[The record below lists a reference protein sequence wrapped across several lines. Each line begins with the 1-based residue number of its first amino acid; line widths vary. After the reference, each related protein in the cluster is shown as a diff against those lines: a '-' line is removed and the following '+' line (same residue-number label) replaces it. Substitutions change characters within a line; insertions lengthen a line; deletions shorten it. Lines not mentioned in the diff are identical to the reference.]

1 MLHPDRIAL
10 SEFFLWFM
18 TVCMV
23 LLHHIDFHILTVVLE
38 AISSKLC
45 HLKEKILI
53 YCSILMGKGEKRI
66 KWMKDEGM
74 KEMIPC

>member
-1 MLHPDRIAL
+1 MLHPDRTAL

-18 TVCMV
+18 TVYML
-23 LLHHIDFHILTVVLE
+23 LLHHIDFCILTVVLE

-45 HLKEKILI
+45 HLKDKIVT

-74 KEMIPC
+74 KGIIPY